1 MAENKKDIIL
11 LKRTSD
17 GSIIDSLTGNELLT
31 GELLLCYEKDGER
44 LYAKNADGIIVPIHH
59 VIDGEEIEYTPL
71 PGVIYSDI
79 EGATV
84 LVNGSP
90 IGTITEGK
98 LEVPNGTINEN
109 DTISISGNTGTL
121 PSNKTEYTFNGSLI
135 QEKGNLPAAGGEI
148 TISDYVN
155 VESTST
161 AYTYSYP
168 TESITATTGMVTVEL
183 KAVEQTTPNASV
195 PYQPTTYQVSENVTD
210 SVVPHEITI
219 TQDESSKT
227 YQFTL
232 NQDAG
237 VAASYTVNYDVEGAT
252 VLADNENVGTISGG
266 TLTFQK
272 WNEEA
277 KDSFNITFSGGTM
290 PEPQEAQYDFSVAED
305 NLEFSESGGTQNV
318 TVTSTKVS
326 YTSAH
331 ASGTVN
337 KNDTLSLSHLE
348 TSAST
353 NPSYSAQASGDGL
366 SVNGNQITYTANSS
380 TDGRSGSV
388 TFTQSESSKQDVVN
402 VSQEAKEIPDIP
414 VSDASYADL
423 VLWDGNKKIVVSGDD
438 YSTDT
443 FPTSAYTPIGVVV
456 IPASHNV
463 HGDGIP
469 TMMSL
474 VNMNCNTPE
483 SGVAS
488 NTGMYWGEY
497 GTDISSLPNLDEVP
511 YVGSGTTI
519 GNTILG
525 TTGVTYLPSDRFT
538 TVDNPYD
545 EGTGYYS
552 GGTSYRQSPSPYV
565 TGGGRNPL
573 YYQTTSPSSTAN
585 CLADFDGRGNT
596 DKILTQRGSKD
607 YSSWKPTSNTEA
619 DYPAA
624 SCCDMFH
631 TVGTNQGDWYLPSMG
646 ELGYVIARFNAINNS
661 INKLPSDVNKLV
673 VASYGF
679 WSSSEYSSN
688 NARTLYTYIGNVGYN
703 YKNNNYCVRAFAP
716 VQ

>member
-31 GELLLCYEKDGER
+31 GELLLCYEKEGER
-44 LYAKNADGIIVPIHH
+44 LYAKNSDGIIVPIHH

-90 IGTITEGK
+90 IGTITDGK

-168 TESITATTGMVTVEL
+168 TETITATTGMVTVEL

-210 SVVPHEITI
+210 SIVPHEITI

-402 VSQEAKEIPDIP
+402 VSQEGMQAPYAQTVDLGLPSGKLWAK
-414 VSDASYADL
+414 
-423 VLWDGNKKIVVSGDD
+423 
-438 YSTDT
+438 
-443 FPTSAYTPIGVVV
+443 
-456 IPASHNV
+456 
-463 HGDGIP
+463 
-469 TMMSL
+469 
-474 VNMNCNTPE
+474 CNLGANSE
-483 SGVAS
+483 SGYGLYYQWGDTSGYTATQVGVDKQFDWSDYKYNSGSSFNPTKYTSSDQKVQLDLEDDAVYAALGGNWRMPTQADFQELTANTTTQVTSISGIQGMKFTSKNNSNYLFFPFAGYAS
-488 NTGMYWGEY
+488 SGSM
-497 GTDISSLPNLDEVP
+497 D
-511 YVGSGTTI
+511 YVGSVF
-519 GNTILG
+519 L
-525 TTGVTYLPSDRFT
+525 
-538 TVDNPYD
+538 
-545 EGTGYYS
+545 
-552 GGTSYRQSPSPYV
+552 
-565 TGGGRNPL
+565 
-573 YYQTTSPSSTAN
+573 
-585 CLADFDGRGNT
+585 C
-596 DKILTQRGSKD
+596 
-607 YSSWKPTSNTEA
+607 
-619 DYPAA
+619 
-624 SCCDMFH
+624 
-631 TVGTNQGDWYLPSMG
+631 
-646 ELGYVIARFNAINNS
+646 
-661 INKLPSDVNKLV
+661 
-673 VASYGF
+673 
-679 WSSSEYSSN
+679 WSSSLYSVGSGS
-688 NARTLYTYIGNVGYN
+688 AWGLYGDSGGYMDLD
-703 YKNNNYCVRAFAP
+703 YYYRRGGLSVRG
-716 VQ
+716 VLSL

>member
-135 QEKGNLPAAGGEI
+135 QEKGNLPADGGEI

-183 KAVEQTTPNASV
+183 KAVEQATPNASV

-326 YTSAH
+326 YTSEH

-402 VSQEAKEIPDIP
+402 VSQEGMQAPYAQTVDLGLPSGKLWAK
-414 VSDASYADL
+414 
-423 VLWDGNKKIVVSGDD
+423 
-438 YSTDT
+438 
-443 FPTSAYTPIGVVV
+443 
-456 IPASHNV
+456 
-463 HGDGIP
+463 
-469 TMMSL
+469 
-474 VNMNCNTPE
+474 CNLGANSEEE
-483 SGVAS
+483 SGLYFQWGDTQGYTKEQIGNPKQFNWANYKWSVGGSSSNFSKYNSSDSKTVLDLEDDAVYVTLGGNWKMPTVDDWQELYNNTSREWTQVNGVNGYKLTAS
-488 NTGMYWGEY
+488 NGNYIFLPAAGS
-497 GTDISSLPNLDEVP
+497 GSGSSLDYEGSYGNVWSSSL
-511 YVGSGTTI
+511 YSVGS
-519 GNTILG
+519 
-525 TTGVTYLPSDRFT
+525 
-538 TVDNPYD
+538 PYAF
-545 EGTGYYS
+545 YCYFYS
-552 GGTSYRQSPSPYV
+552 GGFDPDSYSNRYHGFSV
-565 TGGGRNPL
+565 
-573 YYQTTSPSSTAN
+573 
-585 CLADFDGRGNT
+585 RG
-596 DKILTQRGSKD
+596 
-607 YSSWKPTSNTEA
+607 
-619 DYPAA
+619 
-624 SCCDMFH
+624 
-631 TVGTNQGDWYLPSMG
+631 V
-646 ELGYVIARFNAINNS
+646 LG
-661 INKLPSDVNKLV
+661 
-673 VASYGF
+673 
-679 WSSSEYSSN
+679 
-688 NARTLYTYIGNVGYN
+688 
-703 YKNNNYCVRAFAP
+703 
-716 VQ
+716 

>member
-90 IGTITEGK
+90 IGTITDGK

-135 QEKGNLPAAGGEI
+135 QEKGNLPADGGEI

-277 KDSFNITFSGGTM
+277 KDSFNITFSGGTL

-326 YTSAH
+326 YTSEH

-402 VSQEAKEIPDIP
+402 VSQEGMQAP
-414 VSDASYADL
+414 YADL
-423 VLWDGNKKIVVSGDD
+423 VLWDGMKKIVVSGDD

-474 VNMNCNTPE
+474 VNMNCDTPD
-483 SGVAS
+483 SGATS
-488 NTGMYWGEY
+488 NTDMYWGEHS
-497 GTDISSLPNLDEVP
+497 TDISSLPNLDDVP
-511 YVGSGTTI
+511 YVGSNGSVGDTIIGTSAK
-519 GNTILG
+519 
-525 TTGVTYLPSDRFT
+525 TYLPSDAFS
-538 TVDNPYD
+538 TVNNPYD
-545 EGTGYYS
+545 EGTGYYYNDS
-552 GGTSYRQSPSPYV
+552 DKYAPSPYV
-565 TGGGRNPL
+565 TGGGRNTL

-646 ELGYVIARFNAINNS
+646 ELGYVMARFNAINNT

-673 VASYGF
+673 VASRYF
-679 WSSSEYSSN
+679 WSSSEYSSY
-688 NARTLYTYIGNVGYN
+688 NARILGTNDGTVHIN
-703 YKNNNYCVRAFAP
+703 YKYYIYFVRAFAP